1 MNVLLLHASAGAGHK
16 RAAEA
21 LAKGFEQRGAA
32 VEVRDILDFTP
43 PVFRKTYAEG
53 YLNVVRTAPE
63 LWGYM
68 YARTD
73 ESSQKP
79 WEKRVRT
86 AFNKLNTISFYRFMH
101 KVRPDAV
108 VCTHFMPLELLGTR
122 RSRHTPPAPLFGV
135 VTDYA
140 VHSLWAVP
148 RVDRYFVASAEAARQ
163 LARRGQP
170 ADRITV
176 TGIPVDPV
184 FAVSRPVAEVRA
196 ELGLRPD
203 LPVILVLCGGFG
215 VGPVA
220 DLLKAFHDEPF
231 AAQVVVITGRNET
244 LRQEAEAIGRKASMP
259 VRVEGF
265 VTNMHTW
272 LNAADLLVSKPGGL
286 TTAEALAMGKPMV
299 IVDPIPGQ
307 EQRNAEMLLEEGA
320 AVRLFEAADA
330 SWKIRNL
337 VSDPRRLASLSANA
351 RRLGRPSACAEIV
364 TAVSVTQDQRAA
376 HVRPT

>member
-1 MNVLLLHASAGAGHK
+1 MNVLLLHASAGAGHT

-21 LAKGFEQRGAA
+21 LAKGFKARGAG
-32 VEVRDILDFTP
+32 VDVRDILDFTA
-43 PVFRKTYAEG
+43 PVFRKTYAAG

-73 ESSQKP
+73 QSSQKP
-79 WEKRVRT
+79 WEKRVRM
-86 AFNKLNTISFYRFMH
+86 AFNRLNTLKFLRFL
-101 KVRPDAV
+101 REAQPDAV
-108 VCTHFMPLELLGTR
+108 VCTHFMPLELMGTR
-122 RSRHTPPAPLFGV
+122 RSRHRPRIPLYGV
-135 VTDYA
+135 VTDFA
-140 VHSLWAVP
+140 VHSLWMAP

-163 LARRGQP
+163 LARRGHP
-170 ADRITV
+170 ADRIAV

-184 FAVSRPVAEVRA
+184 FAVPRPVSEVRA

-203 LPVILVLCGGFG
+203 LPVVLVLCGGFG
-215 VGPVA
+215 VGPVT
-220 DLLKAFHDEPF
+220 DLLRTFRDEPF
-231 AAQVVVITGRNET
+231 AVQVVVITGRNET
-244 LRQEAEAIGRKASMP
+244 LRREAEAIARTATLP

-330 SWKIRNL
+330 SWKVGSL
-337 VSDPRRLASLSANA
+337 LGDPARLALLSANA
-351 RRLGRPSACAEIV
+351 LRLGRPSATGDIV
-364 TAVSVTQDQRAA
+364 AAVLG
-376 HVRPT
+376 

>member
-21 LAKGFEQRGAA
+21 LAKGFEQQGVTA
-32 VEVRDILDFTP
+32 EVRDILDFTP

-68 YARTD
+68 YARSD

-79 WEKRVRT
+79 WEKRVRS
-86 AFNKLNTISFYRFMH
+86 AFNRLNTTLFFRFLR
-101 KVRPDAV
+101 KARPDVV
-108 VCTHFMPLELLGTR
+108 VCTHFMPLELLGTH
-122 RSRHTPPAPLFGV
+122 RSRHTPPVPLYGV
-135 VTDYA
+135 VTDFA
-140 VHSLWAVP
+140 VHSLWAAP
-148 RVDRYFVASAEAARQ
+148 RVDRYFVASEEAARQ

-170 ADRITV
+170 AERISV

-184 FAVSRPVAEVRA
+184 FSVVRPVPEVRT

-203 LPVILVLCGGFG
+203 LPVVLVLCGGFG
-215 VGPVA
+215 VGPVT
-220 DLLKAFHDEPF
+220 DLLRTFRDEPF
-231 AAQVVVITGRNET
+231 AAQVVVVTGRNEA
-244 LRQEAEAIGRKASMP
+244 LRLEAETIGRTASMP

-265 VTNMHTW
+265 VTNMHAW

-299 IVDPIPGQ
+299 IVEPIPGQ

-330 SWKIRNL
+330 SWKIRAL
-337 VSDPRRLASLSANA
+337 VGDPIRLAALSANA
-351 RRLGRPSACAEIV
+351 RRLGRPSATTDIV
-364 TAVSVTQDQRAA
+364 AAVLR
-376 HVRPT
+376 

>member
-21 LAKGFEQRGAA
+21 LAKGFEERGAG
-32 VEVRDILDFTP
+32 VEVRDILDFTA

-73 ESSQKP
+73 QSSQKP

-86 AFNKLNTISFYRFMH
+86 AFNRLNTLKFLRFL
-101 KVRPDAV
+101 RQTQPDAV
-108 VCTHFMPLELLGTR
+108 VCTHFMPLELVGTR
-122 RSRHTPPAPLFGV
+122 RSRHRPRLPLYGV
-135 VTDYA
+135 VTDFA
-140 VHSLWAVP
+140 VHSLWMAP
-148 RVDRYFVASAEAARQ
+148 HVDRYFVASAEAARQ

-170 ADRITV
+170 AGRIAI

-184 FAVSRPVAEVRA
+184 FAVSRPIAEVRA

-203 LPVILVLCGGFG
+203 LPVVLVLCGGFG

-220 DLLKAFHDEPF
+220 DLLRTFRDEPLSV
-231 AAQVVVITGRNET
+231 QIVVITGRNET
-244 LRQEAEAIGRKASMP
+244 LRQEAEAIARTASTP

-330 SWKIRNL
+330 SWKIGNL
-337 VSDPRRLASLSANA
+337 VRDPRRLASLSANA
-351 RRLGRPSACAEIV
+351 KRLGRPTAAASIV
-364 TAVSVTQDQRAA
+364 NAIAR
-376 HVRPT
+376 